1 MGNCMSNHTPFSNS
15 LETLVDPDI
24 PSSSILCPTTTHIIV
39 HRAGE
44 LYGHLPGQSPP
55 PNLWLFEYR
64 LNLGPVCIGQH
75 VVLHLRAE
83 DYGICKESMWTP
95 PGLLVDSTRTPCGLH
110 QDSLWTP
117 HGLHLECME
126 YMRSPQGVQVESTW
140 SPGGI
145 YGIYRE
151 STGSPQL
158 PVGECN
164 LQ

>member
-44 LYGHLPGQSPP
+44 LFGHLPGESPP

-83 DYGICKESMWTP
+83 DCYNPDPALRPVAQGWITQVT
-95 PGLLVDSTRTPCGLH
+95 GRTPHWLTFRILDG
-110 QDSLWTP
+110 
-117 HGLHLECME
+117 E
-126 YMRSPQGVQVESTW
+126 
-140 SPGGI
+140 
-145 YGIYRE
+145 
-151 STGSPQL
+151 GSEPAL
-158 PVGECN
+158 LSVPYVGSA
-164 LQ
+164 